1 MFRKFRGNA
10 NNAGVDSKISYR
22 LRVGVTGHRLL
33 SDRDAMM
40 EQAQRALGR
49 ARDLVSGPDNPPVHL
64 RVISPL
70 AEGADRLVA
79 QAALADENTELEVPL
94 PMPREQYL
102 NDFETDESKNEFHE
116 LLERAS
122 FVTVMPESETADE
135 AYERAG
141 QYVVER
147 SDVLVALWDGEAAR
161 GRGGTAEVVA
171 RAREAGVPIIRVSTV
186 RPFLITE
193 EPGNGIDRYPVEQI
207 AKFNSSRIG
216 RRGLNAVIERESS
229 GIIGEAQAAGI
240 EPASVQPHLD
250 WILPF
255 QAKAD
260 VIATR
265 YQSLYFAFSTVL
277 FLTAAAAVI
286 VIAGQFLFFP
296 NQPELIWIE
305 VGLMVTL
312 LLILYLG
319 RRWQLEGMWLSHRF
333 LAERF
338 RSALFLGLVGQ
349 EESKQVSP
357 ETIYLG
363 HSSDEWLR
371 RAFEEVW
378 RQRPPPLIEQG
389 IERLREL
396 LASAWVQNQ
405 ADYHQ
410 RAAHL
415 NERRHRQ
422 LSFTIAALF
431 GATLLAA
438 MLHALEVGGHGEQGS
453 VFTISNLLVMLA
465 LSLPALAGAL
475 SGFRAQR
482 EYDRN
487 AERFSAMVPY
497 LRAIADR
504 TRSAPDLPALRLA
517 ALEAESVMLEET
529 QDWFM
534 VMKFHDFELHV

>member
-1 MFRKFRGNA
+1 MMADPN
-10 NNAGVDSKISYR
+10 ISYR
-22 LRVGVTGHRLL
+22 LRVGVTGHRQL
-33 SDRDAMM
+33 SDRDAMT

-49 ARDLVSGPDNPPVHL
+49 AREMVSGPVDLPVHL

-79 QAALADENTELEVPL
+79 RAALADDNTELEVPL

-102 NDFETDESKNEFHE
+102 NDFKTDESKHEFHD
-116 LLERAS
+116 LLDRAS
-122 FVTVMPESETADE
+122 FITVMPESESADE

-141 QYVVER
+141 QYVIER
-147 SDVLVALWDGEAAR
+147 SDVLVALWDGEPAR

-171 RAREAGVPIIRVSTV
+171 RAREAGLPIIWVSTEQ
-186 RPFLITE
+186 PFRITE
-193 EPGNGIDRYPVEQI
+193 EPGNGIERDPVEQI
-207 AKFNSSRIG
+207 ARFNGSRIG
-216 RRGLNAVIERESS
+216 SRGIDRVIERESR

-240 EPASVQPHLD
+240 EPASVHPYLD
-250 WILPF
+250 WILPY

-260 VIATR
+260 VIAQR

-296 NQPELIWIE
+296 DQPELIWIE

-319 RRWQLEGMWLSHRF
+319 RRWRLEGMWLSHRF

-338 RSALFLGLVGQ
+338 RSALFLAVVGQ
-349 EESKQVSP
+349 EESVPVSS

-378 RQRPPPLIEQG
+378 RRRPAPLVEHG
-389 IERLREL
+389 VDRLREL

-405 ADYHQ
+405 ANYHQ

-438 MLHALEVGGHGEQGS
+438 MLHALEVGGHDDHGS
-453 VFTISNLLVMLA
+453 VFSVSNVLVLLA
-465 LSLPALAGAL
+465 LSLPAMAGAL

-504 TRSAPDLPALRLA
+504 IRSASDLPALRLA
-517 ALEAESVMLEET
+517 ALEAESVMLEEN